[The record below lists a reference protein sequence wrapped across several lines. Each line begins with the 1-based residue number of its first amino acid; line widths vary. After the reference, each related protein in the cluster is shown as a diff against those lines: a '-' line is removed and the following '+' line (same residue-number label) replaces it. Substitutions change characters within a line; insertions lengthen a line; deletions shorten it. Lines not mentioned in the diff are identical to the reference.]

1 MSLQRR
7 HLSLKPKQKINIV
20 TFPVEITST
29 KVVNNQRFNNVSTKL
44 QRITKNIESASTWN
58 FTQMICCVE
67 AHDKGLRDN
76 NNVTNIISVLLIFS
90 NFCLLFQVNILD
102 KDLLFIPQSGL
113 YVDKFLKVNSIG
125 VN

>member
-20 TFPVEITST
+20 TFPIEITST
-29 KVVNNQRFNNVSTKL
+29 KVVNNQRFNNASTKL

-58 FTQMICCVE
+58 FTQMIRCVE
-67 AHDKGLRDN
+67 SRDKGLRDN

-90 NFCLLFQVNILD
+90 NFCLLFQINILD

-113 YVDKFLKVNSIG
+113 DVDKFPKVNSIG
-125 VN
+125 VT

>member
-20 TFPVEITST
+20 TLITST

-58 FTQMICCVE
+58 FTHNMIRCVE
-67 AHDKGLRDN
+67 SRDKGLRDN
-76 NNVTNIISVLLIFS
+76 DNVTNIISVLLIFS
-90 NFCLLFQVNILD
+90 NFCLLSQINILD

-125 VN
+125 VT